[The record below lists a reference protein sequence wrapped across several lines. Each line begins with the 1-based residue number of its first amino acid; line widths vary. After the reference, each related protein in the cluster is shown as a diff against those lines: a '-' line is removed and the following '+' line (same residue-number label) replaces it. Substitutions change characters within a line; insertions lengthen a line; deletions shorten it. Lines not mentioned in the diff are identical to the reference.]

1 MRKLLLDI
9 NVVLDV
15 LLEREAHST
24 PAVALWR
31 AVERG
36 TAVAFLPAHGL
47 TTVWYLTRRTRGPA
61 FARRV
66 VEELLSVFR
75 AATVDAQVLR
85 RALALPL
92 TDFEDAVCA
101 ACAVSTGCD
110 AIVTRDPAG
119 FRNAPIPVLDPASA
133 LAWLGSH
140 G

>member
-1 MRKLLLDI
+1 MKKLLLDI

-24 PAVALWR
+24 PAVSLWR
-31 AVERG
+31 AVESG
-36 TAVAFLPAHGL
+36 AAVGFLPAHGL
-47 TTVWYLTRRTRGPA
+47 TTVWYLARRTRGPS

-75 AATVDAQVLR
+75 AARVDTQVLR
-85 RALALPL
+85 QALALPL
-92 TDFEDAVCA
+92 PDFEDAVCA

-119 FRNAPIPVLDPASA
+119 FRNAPISVLDPASA
-133 LAWLGSH
+133 LAWLGAVR
-140 G
+140 

>member
-1 MRKLLLDI
+1 MRKLLLDV

-15 LLEREAHST
+15 LLEREPHST
-24 PAVALWR
+24 PAVTLWR
-31 AVERG
+31 AIERG
-36 TAVAFLPAHGL
+36 AAVGFLPAHGL
-47 TTVWYLTRRTRGPA
+47 TTVWYLARRTRGPA

-75 AATVDAQVLR
+75 AAAVDAPVLR

-101 ACAVSTGCD
+101 ACAVSTACD